1 MIFEVE
7 VVLGRLSGG
16 GETAWVSSALT
27 SLSASL
33 EGTAL
38 SVALLFGAGRVAS
51 WATPSWICLM
61 PARVLTRPLMA
72 STEADNSECSCLSD
86 LTDERISW
94 SIAIVSGGVVPLVAI
109 LMDCL
114 WTCEFQDRSEV

>member
-16 GETAWVSSALT
+16 GEVASALASFST
-27 SLSASL
+27 SLGGA
-33 EGTAL
+33 TL
-38 SVALLFGAGRVAS
+38 SVPRVFGLERVAS

-86 LTDERISW
+86 LTDERISRLLRDV
-94 SIAIVSGGVVPLVAI
+94 I
-109 LMDCL
+109 
-114 WTCEFQDRSEV
+114 

>member
-16 GETAWVSSALT
+16 GEVASALM

-33 EGTAL
+33 EGATL
-38 SVALLFGAGRVAS
+38 SVPRVFGLGRVAS

-86 LTDERISW
+86 LTDVRISW
-94 SIAIVSGGVVPLVAI
+94 SIAMVSGGVVPLVAMV
-109 LMDCL
+109 LKCLGRSGCQDC
-114 WTCEFQDRSEV
+114 